1 MTFMP
6 FTWQDEENKTTR
18 ILRENLENAV
28 RQLTIEQQV
37 VDAFR
42 NDEIKENEAGN
53 SEFVVEE
60 AEEGDENP
68 PDEECIE
75 VTEVSTEENVKNII
89 NDDANV
95 EDNEGTDD
103 NAEEAV
109 NDGDNQDDGGTD
121 GGDAE

>member
-42 NDEIKENEAGN
+42 NDEIEENEAGN

-60 AEEGDENP
+60 PEEGDENP
-68 PDEECIE
+68 PEEENIE
-75 VTEVSTEENVKNII
+75 VTEVSTEENVKDTI
-89 NDDANV
+89 NDTANV
-95 EDNEGTDD
+95 EDNDD

>member
-1 MTFMP
+1 MP

-42 NDEIKENEAGN
+42 NDEIEENEAGN

-60 AEEGDENP
+60 PEEGDENP
-68 PDEECIE
+68 PEEETIE
-75 VTEVSTEENVKNII
+75 VTEVSTEENVKDTI
-89 NDDANV
+89 NDTANV
-95 EDNEGTDD
+95 EDNDD

>member
-6 FTWQDEENKTTR
+6 FTWQDEENKTSR

-42 NDEIKENEAGN
+42 NDEVEENEAGN

-60 AEEGDENP
+60 PEEGDENP
-68 PDEECIE
+68 AEEGRIE
-75 VTEVSTEENVKNII
+75 VMEETTEENVKNTI
-89 NDDANV
+89 NDNGNV

-103 NAEEAV
+103 NAEETV

>member
-42 NDEIKENEAGN
+42 NDEIEENEAGN

-60 AEEGDENP
+60 PEEGDENP
-68 PDEECIE
+68 PEEENIE
-75 VTEVSTEENVKNII
+75 VMEVSTEENVKDTI
-89 NDDANV
+89 NDTANV
-95 EDNEGTDD
+95 EDNDD

>member
-1 MTFMP
+1 MP

-42 NDEIKENEAGN
+42 NDEIEENEAGN

-60 AEEGDENP
+60 PEEGDENP
-68 PDEECIE
+68 PEEENIE
-75 VTEVSTEENVKNII
+75 VTEVSTEENVKDTI
-89 NDDANV
+89 NDTANV